1 MIEPIVT
8 SIVSFLAPYLPFLL
22 NVGGKVLEGSYQQ
35 AGADGW
41 DKAKAIW
48 GKLQPK
54 LEAKEAAREAAVDVA
69 KNPEDKD
76 SQASLRQQLK
86 KILEADTALA
96 EELAQI
102 LQEKKSDDKS
112 GSSNFQAF
120 DEANQ
125 QNIVSS
131 VVNNPNNDFSR
142 NINSPK

>member
-1 MIEPIVT
+1 MVR
-8 SIVSFLAPYLPFLL
+8 
-22 NVGGKVLEGSYQQ
+22 
-35 AGADGW
+35 
-41 DKAKAIW
+41 
-48 GKLQPK
+48 PK
-54 LEAKEAAREAAVDVA
+54 LEAKEAAKEAAADVA

-125 QNIVSS
+125 LNIAGG
-131 VVNNPNNDFSR
+131 VVNNQNNDFSR